1 MKAFTRIPTLG
12 LLISGCVLIVLLG
25 LTALPG
31 QAQADPGFQ
40 KWIRD
45 FYSVAAKSGIS
56 RNTYNAVFKGVTQP
70 DPEVIKSANFQPE
83 FKSKVWDYMDNRV
96 TDSAVETGNE
106 MKVKYKR
113 WLDIIEARYGVD
125 RNILMAIWSME
136 TSYGAALVREG
147 ALRSVA
153 RSLATLAY
161 KDRRRAKFARSQL
174 VAAMKIVQN
183 GDVSASNLR
192 GSWAGAMGHTQ
203 FIPTSYLTWAQD
215 IDGDG
220 RRNIWE
226 SVPDALASAANL
238 LKKNGWRTG
247 KTWGYEVELPRGFN
261 IDAAGTS
268 SRTLAQWQSMGLRR
282 VGGRPFPRPSDRA
295 NLKVLA
301 GKDGPAFLMLKN
313 FFVLKSYNNADK
325 YALAVGHLADR
336 IAGFGPFVNDWPRGY
351 TPLDEEERK
360 ELQVRLKR
368 LGFYDGEIDGKIGS
382 GSRGAIKAFQQQAG
396 LDQDGYASKR
406 VLKSLRQ
413 RS

>member
-1 MKAFTRIPTLG
+1 MKQTVKKFLGAGFALMIVAGVDLASPTP
-12 LLISGCVLIVLLG
+12 
-25 LTALPG
+25 AY
-31 QAQADPGFQ
+31 ADAGFQ

-45 FYSVAAKSGIS
+45 FYGVAAKSGIS
-56 RNTYNAVFKGVTQP
+56 RQTYDAVFRGVSEP
-70 DPEVIKSANFQPE
+70 DPAVIKSANFQPE

-96 TDSAVETGNE
+96 TDSAIEKGLE

-113 WLDIIEARYGVD
+113 WLDIIEKRYGVD
-125 RNILMAIWSME
+125 RHVLLAIWSME

-147 ALRSVA
+147 ALRNVA

-161 KDRRRAKFARSQL
+161 KDKRRRKFARSQL

-183 GDVSASNLR
+183 GDVSASGLR

-247 KTWGYEVELPRGFN
+247 KTWGYEVKTPAGFKPAN
-261 IDAAGTS
+261 VGTK
-268 SRTLAQWQSMGLRR
+268 SRTLSQWRSLGMRR
-282 VGGRPFPRPSDRA
+282 VNGKAFPRPSDKA
-295 NLKVLA
+295 NIKVLA
-301 GKDGPAFLMLKN
+301 GPKGPAFLMLKN

-336 IAGFGPFVNDWPRGY
+336 LRGFGKFAVDWPRGY
-351 TPLDEEERK
+351 IPLGEEERK
-360 ELQVRLKR
+360 ELQERLKR
-368 LGFYDGEIDGKIGS
+368 VGLYDGEIDGKIGS
-382 GSRGAIKAFQQQAG
+382 GSRGAIVAYQARVG
-396 LDQDGYASKR
+396 LKQDGYASKK
-406 VLKSLRQ
+406 VLKRLRAGG
-413 RS
+413 

>member
-1 MKAFTRIPTLG
+1 MTFQWDLSGKIKTIALAAVIAGGSFSVEAHADAG
-12 LLISGCVLIVLLG
+12 FKNWIS
-25 LTALPG
+25 
-31 QAQADPGFQ
+31 
-40 KWIRD
+40 D

-56 RNTYNAVFKGVTQP
+56 RQTYNAVFQGVSSP
-70 DPEVIKSANFQPE
+70 DPAVIKSANFQPE

-96 TDSAVETGNE
+96 TDSAVEMGLE
-106 MKVKYKR
+106 LKVKYKR
-113 WLDIIEARYGVD
+113 WLDIIEKQYGVD
-125 RNILMAIWSME
+125 RHILLAIWSME

-147 ALRSVA
+147 ALRNVA

-161 KDRRRAKFARSQL
+161 QDKRRRKFARSQL
-174 VAAMKIVQN
+174 IAAMKIVQN
-183 GDVSASNLR
+183 GDVSASGLR

-247 KTWGYEVELPRGFN
+247 KTWGYEVTTPAGFST
-261 IDAAGTS
+261 DRVGTK
-268 SRTLAQWQSMGLRR
+268 SRTLSEWQKLGLRR
-282 VGGRPFPRPSDRA
+282 VSGKPFPRPSDKA
-295 NLKVLA
+295 NVKILA
-301 GKDGPAFLMLKN
+301 GSKGPAFLMLKN

-336 IAGFGPFVNDWPRGY
+336 LRGSGPFVVDWPRGY
-351 TPLDEEERK
+351 IPLGEEERK
-360 ELQVRLKR
+360 ELQERLKV

-382 GSRGAIKAFQQQAG
+382 GSRGAIKNYQAKVG
-396 LDQDGYASKR
+396 LAQDGYASKK
-406 VLKSLRQ
+406 VLASLRK
-413 RS
+413 RT